1 MILELGLL
9 AIRKYLGRSL
19 GVSAAYLCRK
29 IPELFR
35 YRCLFELFWI
45 KILDLLS
52 IRKLNQLL
60 FLSYERTIQNYH
72 FHFR

>member
-45 KILDLLS
+45 KILDL
-52 IRKLNQLL
+52 
-60 FLSYERTIQNYH
+60 
-72 FHFR
+72 